1 MRYVTVAPVGV
12 AMTRNEILEKL
23 FRYMVEQKVR
33 MFFDEMDDHAREA
46 GIDPTELRALVN
58 PLLVEQLSK

>member
-1 MRYVTVAPVGV
+1 
-12 AMTRNEILEKL
+12 MTRNEILEKL